1 MSSFVI
7 SKKEY
12 IKAAGLMYGIESA
25 KRDKHQYFLDHV
37 YENFVE
43 CYEMNVTSVNEQ
55 YGAKDESDGAAY
67 TYVFEEYAEK
77 GKKIAEGSYEGM
89 TLNQMRLNLWHFFRS
104 IMYQIE
110 EPSCSHA
117 VGGFLFTCVSK
128 LFEKDFRTINSTWWG
143 DIEL

>member
-1 MSSFVI
+1 
-7 SKKEY
+7 
-12 IKAAGLMYGIESA
+12 MYGVESA

-67 TYVFEEYAEK
+67 TYVSDGAAYTYVFEEYAEK
-77 GKKIAEGSYEGM
+77 GKRIAEGSYKGM
-89 TLNQMRLNLWHFFRS
+89 TFNQMRLNLWHFFSS

-143 DIEL
+143 EIEL

>member
-12 IKAAGLMYGIESA
+12 IKAAGLMYGVESA

-55 YGAKDESDGAAY
+55 YGTKDESDGAAY
-67 TYVFEEYAEK
+67 TYVFEEYSEK
-77 GKKIAEGSYEGM
+77 GKRIAEGSYKGM
-89 TLNQMRLNLWHFFRS
+89 TFNQMRLNLWHFFGS

-143 DIEL
+143 EIEL